1 MKHKLI
7 FRILAVALTLSLLVL
22 ALPLSPVAA
31 ATLTLT
37 PTSGSAGT
45 VVSVVGAGL
54 PIADGQPAYIFFGTT
69 YRNSALV
76 TSGVI
81 STSIT
86 VPSGAAPGL
95 NYVTVQSTSPIWNPT
110 YQVAL
115 AFFTV
120 TGITLTPTLGQVGDT
135 VTIVGSGFTGSQVVT
150 VTFDAV
156 AVATT
161 PASVITNILGSFS
174 ATFTVPEGAKGSHT
188 VRAQTLLESAT
199 ATYTISPKLTVTPVT
214 GGVGDQVTVS
224 GTGFAASQVV
234 TVTFDAV
241 AVTTT
246 PATVTTNT
254 SGSFTATFTIP
265 ASSRGAHTVKAQDTS
280 LNAATAIF
288 TVGPK
293 IVLSPTTGPAGITV
307 TIVGSGFGASQ
318 PVTITYGTTAVTTT
332 PATVTTNTSGGFSC
346 SFTAPAGQAATFT
359 VSASDGIY
367 TATASFVAT
376 FSATISE
383 QTNASDPGHVGMEL
397 TIEGT
402 GFLPDTTVTVTYA
415 TDPVTLATIT
425 TDTSGDF
432 SVDITIPASDG
443 GVHTITVS
451 DGTNI
456 RQFSF
461 FMEQEA
467 PSAPTLLLPEAGT
480 KAGRETVFDWQDV
493 TDDSGVI
500 YVLQIGLAS
509 DFSVLVMPEKEVTTS
524 GYTLTEL
531 EKLASVSKDTPYY
544 WRVKAIDGTSNEGDW
559 SSTGTFY
566 VGFSLDFDN
575 WVWYVLGGVGGLLL
589 LALGFWLGRRS
600 VTY

>member
-31 ATLTLT
+31 ATLTLA
-37 PTSGSAGT
+37 PTSGSAGSLVT
-45 VVSVVGAGL
+45 VTSTGL
-54 PIADGQPAYIFFGTT
+54 PIVDGQPAYIFFGTT

-76 TSGVI
+76 VSAAI

-86 VPSGAAPGL
+86 VPIGATPGL
-95 NYVTVQSTSPIWNPT
+95 NYVTVQSTSPVYNPT

-135 VTIVGSGFTGSQVVT
+135 VTIVGSGFTASQVVT

-174 ATFTVPEGAKGSHT
+174 ATFTVPEGAKGSRT

-293 IVLSPTTGPAGITV
+293 IALSPATGPAGITV

-318 PVTITYGTTAVTTT
+318 TVTITYGTTAVTTT

-346 SFTAPAGQAATFT
+346 SFTAPAGQAGTFT

-383 QTNASDPGHVGMEL
+383 QTSASSPGHVGMSL

-402 GFLPDTTVTVTYA
+402 GFLPSTTVTVTYA
-415 TDPVTLATIT
+415 SDPVQFTTT

-432 SVDITIPASDG
+432 SITITIPASAG
-443 GVHTITVS
+443 GAHTITVS

-456 RQFSF
+456 KPFSF

-467 PSAPTLLLPEAGT
+467 PSAPTLLLPEVGT
-480 KAGRETVFDWQDV
+480 KAKGETVFDWQDV

-500 YVLQIGLAS
+500 YILQIGLAS

-524 GYTLTEL
+524 GYTLTEV

-544 WRVKAIDGTSNEGDW
+544 WRVKAIDGASNEGDW

-566 VGFSLDFDN
+566 VGFSLDFDE